1 MAKNKAPEI
10 IRPPSSL
17 DSKVTKGGPGAVNP
31 EALAKAEKVIEDLAD
46 DYVDWA
52 KEDLTKLEHAFNG
65 LKDGTLSTAEGL
77 KEVFEVAHDM
87 KGQGGSFDFPLM
99 TAVGDSL
106 CRLTDTLDKAGKREL
121 EGIALHISTMKLI
134 IASNMKGDGGREG
147 TMLLNGLDLM
157 VKKLM

>member
-1 MAKNKAPEI
+1 MADKKAPRI
-10 IRPPSSL
+10 IRVPSSL
-17 DSKVTKGGPGAVNP
+17 DRKVSKGGPGAVNKQS
-31 EALAKAEKVIEDLAD
+31 LAQAEQVIEDLAD

-52 KEDLTKLEHAFNG
+52 KEDLAKLEHAFNG
-65 LKDGTLSTAEGL
+65 LKDGSLSTEDGL

-106 CRLTDTLDKAGKREL
+106 CRLTDTLEKVGSREL
-121 EGIALHISTMKLI
+121 EGIQLHITTMKLI

-147 TMLLNGLDLM
+147 NMLLNGLDLM
-157 VKKLM
+157 VEKLS